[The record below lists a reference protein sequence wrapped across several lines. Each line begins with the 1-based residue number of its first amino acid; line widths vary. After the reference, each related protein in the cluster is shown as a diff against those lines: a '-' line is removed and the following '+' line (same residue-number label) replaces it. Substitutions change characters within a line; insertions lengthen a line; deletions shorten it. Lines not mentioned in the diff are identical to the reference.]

1 LSERIAKHTTDDGNS
16 QHDSGAIA
24 GSAIH
29 VAPGVAIPE
38 HALTFA
44 FSSSGGPGGQN
55 VNKRA
60 TKAEL
65 RVLLIAI
72 PISDRARARLADMAG
87 KRLGSE
93 GEVII
98 TADEHRSQGRNKDAC
113 IDRLR
118 ELVLRAMPDPKP
130 RRPTKPSKGAK
141 MRRLE
146 TKKRDSNIKRSRK
159 TLD

>member
-1 LSERIAKHTTDDGNS
+1 MPSSTASIQVT
-16 QHDSGAIA
+16 
-24 GSAIH
+24 
-29 VAPGVAIPE
+29 PGVAIPE
-38 HALTFA
+38 HAMSFA

-65 RVLLIAI
+65 RVQLAAI
-72 PISDRARARLADMAG
+72 PISERARQRLADLAG
-87 KRLGSE
+87 RRMGSD

-118 ELVLRAMPDPKP
+118 ELLLRAIPDPKP
-130 RRPTKPSKGAK
+130 RKPTKPSRGSK

-146 TKKRDSNIKRSRK
+146 AKKRDSDIKRSRRSV
-159 TLD
+159 D